1 MRDGD
6 GSPSRSCRLHSLLR
20 SALLPALR
28 RCGPRGGTVVVWARR
43 SLSPSSPSVTVTESP
58 PYLEADDRRSRRG
71 FLRPSNRMTGPC
83 GEPRSDLLS
92 SALDGDG
99 RDELAIDV
107 SSGGATGLVEFYR
120 VDPDGIRPL
129 VIAEPGDP
137 PYVEP
142 GPAILG
148 GGFDSGLQSPIECR
162 VTAAGT
168 RELVSIHAK
177 NVGDSLFGP
186 WKVQTT
192 TMTLRD
198 DRLVVT
204 STSDSERI
212 YSRTS
217 EVFTR
222 SSKASARRSC
232 GGDLAVR
239 SLS

>member
-1 MRDGD
+1 M
-6 GSPSRSCRLHSLLR
+6 GSHAPIFC
-20 SALLPALR
+20 PQ
-28 RCGPRGGTVVVWARR
+28 PW
-43 SLSPSSPSVTVTESP
+43 TVT
-58 PYLEADDRRSRRG
+58 AG
-71 FLRPSNRMTGPC
+71 
-83 GEPRSDLLS
+83 
-92 SALDGDG
+92 
-99 RDELAIDV
+99 DELAIDV

>member
-1 MRDGD
+1 M
-6 GSPSRSCRLHSLLR
+6 PSAVRI
-20 SALLPALR
+20 P
-28 RCGPRGGTVVVWARR
+28 
-43 SLSPSSPSVTVTESP
+43 
-58 PYLEADDRRSRRG
+58 
-71 FLRPSNRMTGPC
+71 
-83 GEPRSDLLS
+83 
-92 SALDGDG
+92 
-99 RDELAIDV
+99 
-107 SSGGATGLVEFYR
+107 
-120 VDPDGIRPL
+120 
-129 VIAEPGDP
+129 
-137 PYVEP
+137 
-142 GPAILG
+142 
-148 GGFDSGLQSPIECR
+148 
-162 VTAAGT
+162 GT
-168 RELVSIHAK
+168 RGRLGCSEVPEGGLGLLGHHLELVSIHAE

-222 SSKASARRSC
+222 SSKANARRSC